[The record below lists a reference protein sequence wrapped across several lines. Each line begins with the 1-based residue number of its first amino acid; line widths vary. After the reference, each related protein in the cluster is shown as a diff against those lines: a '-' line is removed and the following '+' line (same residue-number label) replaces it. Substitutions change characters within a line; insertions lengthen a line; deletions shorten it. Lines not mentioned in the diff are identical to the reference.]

1 MDDISFPTRRSSDLY
16 YLPASLQTG
25 KTSNSS
31 LLPDGAVSFNTLVDS
46 YERELIVESLKR
58 NHGNMSAAARDL
70 DLSPRVI
77 HYKIRKLGITPEWYQ
92 DKV

>member
-1 MDDISFPTRRSSDLY
+1 M
-16 YLPASLQTG
+16 
-25 KTSNSS
+25 
-31 LLPDGAVSFNTLVDS
+31 
-46 YERELIVESLKR
+46 ESLKR

-77 HYKIRKLGITPEWYQ
+77 HYKIRRLGITPEWYQ

>member
-1 MDDISFPTRRSSDLY
+1 MTVYMDITC
-16 YLPASLQTG
+16 Q
-25 KTSNSS
+25 
-31 LLPDGAVSFNTLVDS
+31 LLCRLVDS